1 MISLKEEFKKR
12 GFSEA
17 KDYFERLLLEKGY
30 IYNDVYGW
38 EKPEV
43 LESFG
48 LNPNM
53 IGVPC
58 EYVDAIEE
66 KTVWVDEKDN
76 FGNKT
81 GRKVAK
87 FEQKLTGKTRL
98 VVTKNWLEYLD
109 YCDQKRPEGQRYYPL
124 RGISRE

>member
-1 MISLKEEFKKR
+1 MISLKEEFKAR
-12 GFSEA
+12 GFSGARE
-17 KDYFERLLLEKGY
+17 YFENMLIERGL
-30 IYNDVYGW
+30 VYSDIFGW

-53 IGVPC
+53 AGVPC
-58 EYVDAIEE
+58 EYVDAVDE
-66 KTVWVDEKDN
+66 KTVWVDERDN

-87 FEQKLTGKTRL
+87 FEQKLSGKTRL
-98 VVTKNWLEYLD
+98 VISRKFLEYLN
-109 YCDQKRPEGQRYYPL
+109 YCDQKRPDGQKSYPL